1 MNGKTCLVTGATSG
15 IGEATAR
22 GLAGL
27 GAHVLVHGR
36 DGDKCERVVQAIRAA
51 TRNNSVEPILADF
64 RSLADVRAMAE
75 HVNSTVERLDVLV
88 NNAGTM
94 TPGRRLTSEG
104 LDETFAVNHLAPFL
118 LTNLL
123 LPKIKASRPAR
134 IVNVS
139 SMLHRMARLNLSD
152 LPVEGPHDWM
162 RGYSRS
168 KLALVLFTRSL
179 ARRLA
184 GSGVVANSLHPGTIL
199 SREPSGWLGRLLV
212 QTLLRFMLSPDEGAR
227 TSLYLA
233 TSLEAAEVSGVY
245 FTKCAPVAASR
256 NALADDV
263 AERLWQ
269 VSAKLT
275 GC

>member
-27 GAHVLVHGR
+27 GAHVLVH
-36 DGDKCERVVQAIRAA
+36 
-51 TRNNSVEPILADF
+51 
-64 RSLADVRAMAE
+64 
-75 HVNSTVERLDVLV
+75 
-88 NNAGTM
+88 NAGTM
-94 TPGRRLTSEG
+94 TPGRRLTPEG
-104 LDETFAVNHLAPFL
+104 LDETFAVNHLAPFF

-123 LPKIKASRPAR
+123 LPKIKASRLAR

-139 SMLHRMARLNLSD
+139 SMLHRMARLNLSV
-152 LPVEGPHDWM
+152 LPVEGPNDWM
-162 RGYSRS
+162 RGYHRS

-184 GSGVVANSLHPGTIL
+184 GWGVVANSLHPGAVR
-199 SREPSGWLGRLLV
+199 SREPRGWSGRLFAH
-212 QTLLRFMLSPDEGAR
+212 TLLRFMLSPDDGAR

-233 TSLEAAEVSGVY
+233 TSPEAAEVSGLY

-263 AERLWQ
+263 AERLWE

-275 GC
+275 DC

>member
-1 MNGKTCLVTGATSG
+1 MIGKTCLVTGATSG

-22 GLAGL
+22 ELAGL

-36 DGDKCERVVQAIRAA
+36 DREKCERVVQAIRSA

-75 HVNSTVERLDVLV
+75 QVNSTVERLDVLV
-88 NNAGTM
+88 NNAGT
-94 TPGRRLTSEG
+94 TRPGRRLTSEG

-123 LPKIKASRPAR
+123 LPTIKASRPAR

-162 RGYSRS
+162 RGYNRS

-184 GSGVVANSLHPGTIL
+184 GSGVVANALHPGAVR
-199 SREPSGWLGRLLV
+199 SREPGGWSGRVLAN
-212 QTLLRFMLSPDEGAR
+212 TLLRFMLSPDDGAR

-233 TSLEAAEVSGVY
+233 TAPEAAEVSGLY

-256 NALADDV
+256 HALADDV
-263 AERLWQ
+263 AERLWE

-275 GC
+275 DC